1 MRFITGLWS
10 PSFLLTRKRLLIYS
24 FLGWDTLNRF
34 FPQHSMYFFPNQSTF
49 YLIYFL
55 SDVGVN
61 FDLIDN
67 FENWSSR
74 SETIAEFVDFFTKY
88 SSFPAEGYS
97 WMLEFLIFEQPFYS
111 RIHLCIWNYV
121 GKVLLSCF
129 LRGSVEARSI
139 YRWGKGHF
147 LPLKPQKLLPSFLK
161 LPSSLFVKMA
171 VHPMPVHPAGSPQTL
186 LLLPMSTIL

>member
-1 MRFITGLWS
+1 MY
-10 PSFLLTRKRLLIYS
+10 FLL
-24 FLGWDTLNRF
+24 
-34 FPQHSMYFFPNQSTF
+34 NQSTF

-55 SDVGVN
+55 PDVGVN

-121 GKVLLSCF
+121 GKVLLSCW
-129 LRGSVEARSI
+129 GSVEARSI
-139 YRWGKGHF
+139 HRWGKGHF

-186 LLLPMSTIL
+186 LLLPMSIIL